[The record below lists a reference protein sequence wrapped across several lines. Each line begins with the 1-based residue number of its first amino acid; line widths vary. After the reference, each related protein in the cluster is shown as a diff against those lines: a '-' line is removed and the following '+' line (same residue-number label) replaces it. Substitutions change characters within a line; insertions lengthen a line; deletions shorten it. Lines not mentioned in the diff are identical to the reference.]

1 MMKFMKRHLNDL
13 PHMRT
18 EESMNERTPF
28 EIIELIDDP
37 KNAKK
42 LNVKTRQYKPS
53 EILALTVLDP
63 LLEMIGGRI
72 ALMMQETMKQCEN
85 ELDEDQVEQERQNTS
100 WNGD

>member
-1 MMKFMKRHLNDL
+1 MK
-13 PHMRT
+13 
-18 EESMNERTPF
+18 ERTPF

-53 EILALTVLDP
+53 EILALMVLDP

-85 ELDEDQVEQERQNTS
+85 EEELGNNGEPIKNPNPECDEDQVENERLKS
-100 WNGD
+100 

>member
-1 MMKFMKRHLNDL
+1 
-13 PHMRT
+13 MRT
-18 EESMNERTPF
+18 EERVMKERTPF

>member
-1 MMKFMKRHLNDL
+1 
-13 PHMRT
+13 MRT
-18 EESMNERTPF
+18 EEIVMKERTPF

-42 LNVKTRQYKPS
+42 LSVKTRQYKPS

-72 ALMMQETMKQCEN
+72 ALMMQETMKQCEPPSDN
-85 ELDEDQVEQERQNTS
+85 EKKE
-100 WNGD
+100 

>member
-1 MMKFMKRHLNDL
+1 MK
-13 PHMRT
+13 
-18 EESMNERTPF
+18 ERTPF

-42 LNVKTRQYKPS
+42 LNVKTRHYKPS

-72 ALMMQETMKQCEN
+72 ALMMQETIKQCDP
-85 ELDEDQVEQERQNTS
+85 ELGNNGEPVKNPNPECDEDQVEVERLRQE
-100 WNGD
+100 

>member
-1 MMKFMKRHLNDL
+1 MK
-13 PHMRT
+13 
-18 EESMNERTPF
+18 ERTPF

>member
-1 MMKFMKRHLNDL
+1 MNGETNDL

-18 EESMNERTPF
+18 EEIVMKERTPF

-42 LNVKTRQYKPS
+42 LSVKTRQYKPS

-72 ALMMQETMKQCEN
+72 ALMMQETMKQCEPPSDN
-85 ELDEDQVEQERQNTS
+85 EKKE
-100 WNGD
+100 